1 MIVNGNFVYL
11 TNNSVG
17 RFKKRTQRFTYMK
30 RMKITVRYFDPNSNE
45 QQLPEINKFSMY
57 ES

>member
-1 MIVNGNFVYL
+1 MFVNGNFLHL

-30 RMKITVRYFDPNSNE
+30 RMIITVRYFDPNSND
-45 QQLPEINKFSMY
+45 QQLPEIN
-57 ES
+57 